1 MFLSVLDSP
10 QSSIYRLEPTS
21 LWQKCFEHIRKCYL
35 YAKECHDSRSMK
47 NAAKGDAAAFLFAM
61 LQSPPRKSGRMS
73 LDKGRLYADTSR
85 QPCIRR
91 KRRVLGNQVSLESGI
106 PASRRVASRRLDD

>member
-21 LWQKCFEHIRKCYL
+21 LWEKCFEHIRKCYL

-47 NAAKGDAAAFLFAM
+47 NAAKGDAAAFFVCNAAIAS
-61 LQSPPRKSGRMS
+61 QKIRTNEPGQ
-73 LDKGRLYADTSR
+73 R
-85 QPCIRR
+85 QAIRR
-91 KRRVLGNQVSLESGI
+91 YVA
-106 PASRRVASRRLDD
+106 PAVHTAQAACAGKPGLA